1 MNTLISYIKDAFAFL
16 KNIVTRVIN
25 GILNFAKHVVAWF
38 KNLNLNPQKDIPF
51 VLRNKEVFKEQ
62 LANAPV
68 KNVGIFAGVYN
79 QDTDTISHIEYKEA
93 DQLDSQ
99 TRQVLGDEE
108 LVVLN

>member
-1 MNTLISYIKDAFAFL
+1 M
-16 KNIVTRVIN
+16 
-25 GILNFAKHVVAWF
+25 
-38 KNLNLNPQKDIPF
+38 
-51 VLRNKEVFKEQ
+51 
-62 LANAPV
+62 
-68 KNVGIFAGVYN
+68 GIFAGVYN